1 MQRDP
6 AAVAEGMTRWLRD
19 RRGGSE
25 LDVTRC
31 ERPAAGLSSET
42 LMLDVLDPE
51 RSAEPERLVVRLAPS
66 AAGIFPGY
74 DLAVQAR
81 AQEVAAA
88 GGVPTAVPVDL
99 ETDPQW
105 LGAPFLVM
113 PAVAGH
119 IPGSMPLRDP
129 WVTESPE
136 AAATVSRGLYD
147 ILATLHRID
156 WRAVELD
163 RVVPSRDLDA
173 ELASWQR
180 YLDWYG
186 AGEVLVPALADALA
200 WCTKHRPAHEPPP
213 SFLWGDVR
221 LGNIVFDDARRP
233 AAVLDWEMTSIGAA
247 EHDLAWHLTLEA
259 TQNELFGRSVPGF
272 LDHDD
277 ACAHYEAQAGR
288 SLVDLEWYEVFAMV
302 RSIAIM
308 TRLAYVQEQ
317 EGPQPGASATPA
329 RQSAGRDP
337 RVVPPMLPIADNPL
351 LDLLSRR
358 IATANG
364 GAR

>member
-1 MQRDP
+1 MLAVQRDP

-19 RRGGSE
+19 RRGAPG
-25 LDVTRC
+25 LVVTRC
-31 ERPAAGLSSET
+31 ERPSEGLSSDT

-51 RSAEPERLVVRLAPS
+51 RSAASEGLVVRLAPP
-66 AAGIFPGY
+66 AAGIFPAY

-99 ETDPQW
+99 EADPQW

-119 IPGSMPLRDP
+119 IPGSMPVRDR

-136 AAATVSRGLYD
+136 AAAAVSCGLYD
-147 ILATLHRID
+147 VLATLHRID
-156 WRAVELD
+156 WRVAELD
-163 RVVPSRDLDA
+163 RVVPARDLDA
-173 ELASWQR
+173 ELACWQD
-180 YLDWYG
+180 YLEWCG
-186 AGEVLVPALADALA
+186 EGEVLVPALVDALA
-200 WCTKHRPAHEPPP
+200 WCTEHRPAHEPPP

-221 LGNIVFDDARRP
+221 LGNIVFDNDRRP
-233 AAVLDWEMTSIGAA
+233 VAVLDWEMTSIGAP

-259 TQNELFGRSVPGF
+259 TQNELFGRSVDGF

-277 ACAHYEAQAGR
+277 ACARYEARAGR
-288 SLVDLEWYEVFAMV
+288 LLMDLEWYEVFAMV

-308 TRLAYVQEQ
+308 SRLAHVQ
-317 EGPQPGASATPA
+317 A
-329 RQSAGRDP
+329 RHGM
-337 RVVPPMLPIADNPL
+337 PPMLPITDNPL
-351 LDLLSRR
+351 LHLLARR
-358 IATANG
+358 IETANG
-364 GAR
+364 AAR